1 MAAGDTALSICSD
14 ALLMLGAKPISSFDE
29 GTDEASVA
37 NRLYP
42 DIKDQAILLYPWSF
56 SYKKTSIARL
66 ITTPINEYRYEY
78 QLPGD
83 RLTSPRA
90 IYDTSATNIPPR
102 KEYRI
107 IGDKLL
113 ADYEQVYIDYQYS
126 VPEFEMPT
134 YFVQLLKYMM
144 TWHLA
149 LPITDQTDKSQYWQ
163 SVATGSPAENGRGGY
178 LRQAMNID
186 GAGNP
191 TNAINDFSLI
201 SVRY

>member
-42 DIKDQAILLYPWSF
+42 DIKDQALLMYPWSF
-56 SYKKTSIARL
+56 SFKKTSIARL

-113 ADYEQVYIDYQYS
+113 TDYEQVYIDYQYS
-126 VPEFEMPT
+126 VPEFEMPS

>member
-1 MAAGDTALSICSD
+1 MASGDTSLSICSD

-42 DIKDQAILLYPWSF
+42 DIRDQALLMYPWSF
-56 SYKKTSIARL
+56 SFKKTSIARL
-66 ITTPINEYRYEY
+66 ITTPTNEYRYEY

-90 IYDTSATNIPPR
+90 IYDSNATGIPPR

-113 ADYEQVYIDYQYS
+113 TDYEQVYIDYQYA
-126 VPEFEMPT
+126 VPEFEMPS

-144 TWHLA
+144 SWHLA
-149 LPITDQTDKSQYWQ
+149 LPITDQTEKSQYWQ
-163 SVATGSPAENGRGGY
+163 SVAVGTPESNGRGGY

-201 SVRY
+201 AVRY

>member
-14 ALLMLGAKPISSFDE
+14 ACVMLGAKPISSFNE
-29 GTDEASVA
+29 GTDEASIA
-37 NRLYP
+37 DRLYA
-42 DIKDQAILLYPWSF
+42 DIRNQALMLYPWSF
-56 SYKKTSIARL
+56 SFKKTSIAQL
-66 ITTPINEYRYEY
+66 VTTPTNEYRYEY

-83 RLTSPRA
+83 RLGSPRA
-90 IYDTSATNIPPR
+90 VYDTNATGIPPR

-107 IGDKLL
+107 MGSKLL
-113 ADYEQVYIDYQYS
+113 TDYQQVYIDYQYA
-126 VPEFEMPT
+126 VPEYDMPS

-149 LPITDQTDKSQYWQ
+149 LPITDQTEKSQYWQ
-163 SVATGSPAENGRGGY
+163 SVAVGSQSENGRGGY

-186 GAGNP
+186 GLNQP

-201 SVRY
+201 AVRY

>member
-42 DIKDQAILLYPWSF
+42 DIKDQAILMYPWSF

-66 ITTPINEYRYEY
+66 ISTPINEYRYEY

-90 IYDTSATNIPPR
+90 IYDTSSTNIPPR

-126 VPEFEMPT
+126 VPEYEMPS

-163 SVATGSPAENGRGGY
+163 SVATGAPGENGRGGY

>member
-42 DIKDQAILLYPWSF
+42 DIKDQAILMYPWSF
-56 SYKKTSIARL
+56 SYKKVSIARL
-66 ITTPINEYRYEY
+66 ISTPINEYRYEY

-90 IYDTSATNIPPR
+90 IYDTNATNIPPR

-113 ADYEQVYIDYQYS
+113 TDYEQVYIDYQYS
-126 VPEFEMPT
+126 VPEYDMPS

-163 SVATGSPAENGRGGY
+163 SVATGAPGENGRGGY

-201 SVRY
+201 AVRY

>member
-42 DIKDQAILLYPWSF
+42 DIKDQAILMYPWSF
-56 SYKKTSIARL
+56 SYKKVSIARL
-66 ITTPINEYRYEY
+66 ISTPINEYRYEY

-90 IYDTSATNIPPR
+90 IYDTNTTNIPPR

-113 ADYEQVYIDYQYS
+113 TDYEQVYIDYQYS
-126 VPEFEMPT
+126 VPEFEMPS

-163 SVATGSPAENGRGGY
+163 SVATGAPGENGRGGY

-201 SVRY
+201 NVRY

>member
-37 NRLYP
+37 NRLYA
-42 DIKDQAILLYPWSF
+42 DIKDQALLMYPWSF
-56 SYKKTSIARL
+56 SFKKTSIARL

-90 IYDTSATNIPPR
+90 IYDTNATNVPPR

-107 IGDKLL
+107 IGNKLL
-113 ADYEQVYIDYQYS
+113 TDYEQVYIDYQYS
-126 VPEFEMPT
+126 VPEFEMPS

-163 SVATGSPAENGRGGY
+163 SVATGAPGENGRGGY

-201 SVRY
+201 AVRY

>member
-42 DIKDQAILLYPWSF
+42 DIKDQAILMYPWSF

-90 IYDTSATNIPPR
+90 IYDTSSTNVPPR

-113 ADYEQVYIDYQYS
+113 ADYEEVYIDYQYS
-126 VPEFEMPT
+126 VPEYEMPS

>member
-42 DIKDQAILLYPWSF
+42 DIKDQAILMYPWSF

-66 ITTPINEYRYEY
+66 ITTTINEYRYEY

-90 IYDTSATNIPPR
+90 IYDTSSTNIPPR

-113 ADYEQVYIDYQYS
+113 ADYEEVYIDYQYS
-126 VPEFEMPT
+126 VPEYEMPS

-163 SVATGSPAENGRGGY
+163 SVATGAPGENGRGGY

>member
-1 MAAGDTALSICSD
+1 MAAGDTALTICSD

-37 NRLYP
+37 NRLYS
-42 DIKDQAILLYPWSF
+42 DIKNQAIVTYPWSF
-56 SYKKTSIARL
+56 SFKKTSIARL
-66 ITTPINEYRYEY
+66 ITTPTNEYRYEY

-83 RLTSPRA
+83 RLAAPRNV
-90 IYDTSATNIPPR
+90 YDSNAVGIPPR

-107 IGDKLL
+107 MGNKLL
-113 ADYEQVYIDYQYS
+113 TDYEQVYIDYQYS
-126 VPEFEMPT
+126 VPEYDLPQ
-134 YFVQLLKYMM
+134 YFVQLLKYMV

-149 LPITDQTDKSQYWQ
+149 LPITDQTEKSQYWQ
-163 SVATGSPAENGRGGY
+163 SVAIGSPAENGRGGY

-186 GAGNP
+186 GLNQP

-201 SVRY
+201 AVRY

>member
-1 MAAGDTALSICSD
+1 MASGDTSLSICSD

-42 DIKDQAILLYPWSF
+42 DIRDQALLMYPWSF
-56 SYKKTSIARL
+56 SFKKTSIARL
-66 ITTPINEYRYEY
+66 ITTPTNEYRYEY

-90 IYDTSATNIPPR
+90 IYDSNATGIPPR

-113 ADYEQVYIDYQYS
+113 TDYEQVYIDYQYA
-126 VPEFEMPT
+126 VPEYDMPS

-144 TWHLA
+144 SWHLA
-149 LPITDQTDKSQYWQ
+149 LPITDQTEKSQYWQ
-163 SVATGSPAENGRGGY
+163 SVAVGTPSDNGRGGY

-186 GAGNP
+186 GQGNP

-201 SVRY
+201 AVRY